1 MEIFTLILSVM
12 VVGLLILTL
21 WNPEKGRRLHYVIFL
36 LSAISM
42 CQALVDTDLTG
53 STLSIVFVL
62 NLLTFFYALAG
73 MIRNLSG
80 RQGRR

>member
-12 VVGLLILTL
+12 VVGLLILIL

-80 RQGRR
+80 KQGRR